1 MTDTFLAYVV
11 FAAVAAFTPGP
22 NNLMVS
28 ASGANYGYRR
38 TFQHVLGVTIGFPV
52 MLVAIGLGIG
62 SVFTEFPLVHTMLKY
77 VGAAY
82 LLFLAWQIVS
92 AAPRSERDDAEEHV
106 GGKPLTFMQAALFQ
120 WVNPKAWTVNVSAV
134 AAYTTMENYSWQ
146 LTLMVIAA
154 GVIAFFSASTWT
166 LFGQGISRLLSTPF
180 QQRAFNTFM
189 GLLLV
194 GSLYPIL
201 LA

>member
-1 MTDTFLAYVV
+1 MTDTFLAYIV

-28 ASGANYGYRR
+28 ASGANFGYRR
-38 TFQHVLGVTIGFPV
+38 TLRHVLGVTIGFPV
-52 MLVAIGLGIG
+52 MLVAIGLGVG
-62 SVFTEFPLVHTMLKY
+62 QVFTEFPAVHIALKY
-77 VGAAY
+77 IGAAY
-82 LLFLAWQIVS
+82 LLFLAWKIVS
-92 AAPRSERDDAEEHV
+92 ATPPGETDEEEHI
-106 GGKPLTFMQAALFQ
+106 GGKPLTFLQAALFQ
-120 WVNPKAWTVNVSAV
+120 WVNPKAWTVNVSAI
-134 AAYTTMENYSWQ
+134 AAYTTLENYGWQ

-154 GVIAFFSASTWT
+154 GIIAFLSSSTWT

-180 QQRAFNTFM
+180 QQRAFNAFM